1 MAKKITQFRYYSE
14 GNAKNQPSNINKAKL
29 QSGSIFTGYT
39 PITQLGI
46 QALPGTKFYL
56 NDGLSPILIG
66 STGIYELDLEG
77 LSEIN
82 KITFE
87 GASIES
93 INKNNNAYLIV
104 DLIYGA

>member
-29 QSGSIFTGYT
+29 QSGSIFIGYT

-66 STGIYELDLEG
+66 SNGIYELDLEG

-87 GASIES
+87 GSSIES
-93 INKNNNAYLIV
+93 INKNNNAYLII
-104 DLIYGA
+104 DIIYGA